1 MANKRS
7 ADPVIPTESVE
18 QQCVFHWAAWARG
31 QWPEIDLL
39 YHVPNGGYRNPSEA
53 ARFRAEGVKAG
64 VPDLCL
70 PVSRAG
76 YHGLYIELKR
86 KRGGKVSA
94 EQNIWLDRLAQQ
106 GYRTAVCRGAD
117 EAIREINAYLRET
130 SCPKEAEAD
139 PCDAHD

>member
-7 ADPVIPTESVE
+7 DIPPVPTESVE

-31 QWPEIDLL
+31 QWPELNLL

-106 GYRTAVCRGAD
+106 GYRTAAYRSAD

-130 SCPKEAEAD
+130 CPKEAA